1 MSDDLRI
8 VIADDHEIFRI
19 GLRQVISDAEGM
31 TVVGEAV
38 NGYGALGQ
46 VRSLKPHVLLL
57 DVQMEVMDGFDTAR
71 AVRAERLPVQIV
83 ILTQDK
89 SERSFNEAM
98 DIGVRGYLIKD
109 TAYVEV
115 LKAIR
120 LVASGKHYVSA
131 ELSSF
136 LVNRSERA
144 GLRAP
149 SQESINSL
157 SPTDRRILKL
167 LVKFKSNEE
176 IAAELHL
183 SHHTIQHRRED
194 MCRRFHLSGHHALLK
209 FAIEHQSEL

>member
-1 MSDDLRI
+1 MTEEVRM

-19 GLRQVISDAEGM
+19 GLRQVISEAPGL

-38 NGYGALGQ
+38 DGLTAVNQA
-46 VRSLKPHVLLL
+46 RSLKPHVLLL
-57 DVQMEVMDGFDTAR
+57 DVQMGTMDGFDAAR

-89 SERSFNEAM
+89 TEKSFNEAM
-98 DIGVRGYLIKD
+98 DIGVKGYLIKD
-109 TAYVEV
+109 TAYIEV
-115 LKAIR
+115 LRAIHV
-120 LVASGKHYVSA
+120 VAGGKHYVSP
-131 ELSSF
+131 ELSTY
-136 LVNRSERA
+136 LINRSDRS
-144 GLRAP
+144 GMRAP
-149 SQESINSL
+149 ADDSIESL

-183 SHHTIQHRRED
+183 SHHTIQHRREE

-209 FAIEHQSEL
+209 FAVEHQAEL